1 MTQRLSGSRDLGVS
15 GLLRVVDT
23 LLRANHIEAARHTL
37 EERLPNVLLLEM
49 VPLLDV
55 ATPAYGVH
63 YTTVNAAVSILRTG
77 GFRMYNTES
86 SRDPLEGAALD
97 RKAVYD
103 HLRSRHEWLPE
114 LPEDSYPSKPQTAYA
129 FCSFPGDVGSEG
141 SKPEDDLVRW
151 RLYGDDGRGCSI
163 KFNVPPA
170 ALPMYTMNYTKTG
183 DYRRDRLPKS
193 LPSIVLLGDRVGA
206 IGRSLESLSVGHRE
220 PFHSAV
226 RDSVH
231 FFLNWYRHL
240 VKDRHY
246 SDEKEIRALEIVGR
260 RSRVEYHAEGSLVR
274 RFVRG
279 PRVRDCLRSRSAI
292 TVGPAVRD
300 PHVAAAYLR
309 RCLIAAGCTDTAV
322 TTSDAPYR
330 S

>member
-1 MTQRLSGSRDLGVS
+1 MTERHSGLQEPGVSALLHEVHTRLSTGQ
-15 GLLRVVDT
+15 
-23 LLRANHIEAARHTL
+23 IEEARHIL
-37 EERLPNVLLLEM
+37 EQRLPNVLLLEM
-49 VPLLDV
+49 LPLLDV

-63 YTTVNAAVSILRTG
+63 YTTVSAAVSILRTG

-86 SRDPLEGAALD
+86 SRDPLEGAVLD
-97 RKAVYD
+97 REAVYD

-114 LPEDSYPSKPQTAYA
+114 PPENSDSSAPRTAYA
-129 FCSFPGDVGSEG
+129 FCAFPGDAGPEG
-141 SKPEDDLVRW
+141 RKPEDDLVRW

-163 KFNVPPA
+163 KFNVSSA
-170 ALPMYTMNYTKTG
+170 GFPMYTMNYTRIG
-183 DYRRDRLPKS
+183 DYRPDRLPKS
-193 LPSIVLLGDRVGA
+193 LPAMVLLSDRIGV
-206 IGRSLESLSVGHRE
+206 IGRSLESLPVEHRA
-220 PFHSAV
+220 PLRSTV
-226 RDSVH
+226 RDSVN

-246 SDEKEIRALEIVGR
+246 SDEKEIRALKIVGKR
-260 RSRVEYHAEGSLVR
+260 MRVEYHAEGSLVR

-279 PRVRDCLRSRSAI
+279 PRVLDGLPSRSAI

-300 PHVAAAYLR
+300 SHVAAAYLR
-309 RCLIAAGCTDTAV
+309 RCLVAAGCTDTAV